1 MSDNSAEMT
10 DVMAQQHWVRILE
23 DAQRI
28 MDHGLIP
35 VQPGSELAEDDA
47 KSNPYQV
54 SHCAQEFINTG
65 LDHMHAVKTLILGD
79 EPVIHANADY
89 TLLRGALENFGVAF
103 WVLQPSARRYRIE
116 RALQCA
122 AQNFKDQDKA
132 TKDLGLEDHR
142 PLQSN
147 LAKIDALCAPAGC
160 DKKAVRKGYVS
171 TEVLQYAERET
182 GANPSPY
189 LMWQLCSGFAHGRQ
203 WASLGMNAV
212 EMTPGPGESVQ
223 TVRFTSDYKRLLAAG
238 WPAHILMCEAFRLLN
253 NRAA

>member
-10 DVMAQQHWVRILE
+10 DAMAQQHWVRIVE
-23 DAQRI
+23 DAQKLWTTDPFQFSHAQSLRKTT
-28 MDHGLIP
+28 LR
-35 VQPGSELAEDDA
+35 
-47 KSNPYQV
+47 SNPYQV
-54 SHCAQEFINTG
+54 SHRAQGFISTG
-65 LDHMHAVKTLILGD
+65 LHHMHAVKTLILGG
-79 EPVIHANADY
+79 EPVIHTNSDY

-103 WVLQPSARRYRIE
+103 WVLQPPAPRYRIE

-132 TKDLGLEDHR
+132 TKDLGLEDYR

-147 LAKIDALCAPAGC
+147 RAKVDALRAPAGC
-160 DKKAVRKGYVS
+160 DKRAVRNGYSS
-171 TEVLQYAERET
+171 TDVLQYAERET

-212 EMTPGPGESVQ
+212 EMMPGPGESVQ

-238 WPAHILMCEAFRLLN
+238 WPAHILMCEAFRLFN
-253 NRAA
+253 KRAA